1 MKLLSMMRRVTIVM
15 GALASSAC
23 SPPAASNGSGVEPV
37 GADHSATVLENGSA
51 QTENEKGI
59 GMRPMEIWITSD
71 RAQLSAHLADNEA
84 ARALAAMLPLKIQMR
99 DHLRQEK
106 TGVLP
111 SALPG
116 GDRQTEFSV
125 GTLGLWGDRDFVI
138 YYRAG
143 HVPPAGI
150 VILGQVGGDLSLF
163 DNSDGVVISL
173 RQAD

>member
-1 MKLLSMMRRVTIVM
+1 MI
-15 GALASSAC
+15 GAIGLIGC
-23 SPPAASNGSGVEPV
+23 SPPAASNNPSIEPKRDGH
-37 GADHSATVLENGSA
+37 GASATQMGSPRA
-51 QTENEKGI
+51 ATEKGI
-59 GMRPMEIWITSD
+59 GMRPMEIVIASD
-71 RAQLSAHLADNEA
+71 SAQLSAKLADNET

-106 TGVLP
+106 TGILP

-138 YYRAG
+138 YYRSG
-143 HVPPAGI
+143 HVPPPGI
-150 VILGQVGGDLSLF
+150 VVLGNVQGDLSLF
-163 DNSDGVVISL
+163 DNSDGVTISL

>member
-1 MKLLSMMRRVTIVM
+1 
-15 GALASSAC
+15 
-23 SPPAASNGSGVEPV
+23 
-37 GADHSATVLENGSA
+37 
-51 QTENEKGI
+51 
-59 GMRPMEIWITSD
+59 MRPMEILIASD
-71 RAQLSAHLADNEA
+71 RTQLSAKLADNEA

-106 TGVLP
+106 TGILP

-143 HVPPAGI
+143 HVPPPGI
-150 VILGQVGGDLSLF
+150 VVLGQVRGDLSPF
-163 DNSDGVVISL
+163 DNSDGVTISL